1 MLGLIHQDKEPRE
14 SGNSPGRGRIER
26 GFDMRDRSTLLLTSP
41 YRDGALSVPVN
52 DGLVSRRDV
61 ERAYRKL
68 TPANEPVRMRLAD
81 GSRAVLSYVDAAT
94 YAVEVA

>member
-1 MLGLIHQDKEPRE
+1 MDSPNAKSPARAA
-14 SGNSPGRGRIER
+14 NSPGHGRIER
-26 GFDMRDRSTLLLTSP
+26 GFDMPNRSTLLLTSP

-68 TPANEPVRMRLAD
+68 TPANETVHMRMAD
-81 GSRAVLSYVDAAT
+81 GSRAVLSYVDSAT